1 MPPISRDNQI
11 LFINHGQMIRH
22 PSERKTPP
30 PPKWGE
36 DENEGY
42 NPREPFYDK
51 RKDPHTFS
59 KSTRQI
65 VTKREFKKPT
75 KVLADQIDRPMP
87 LDNNLAGMRYK
98 NSVSLDVDQPPVGRA
113 NDLRNSFTLTDDVKK

>member
-42 NPREPFYDK
+42 NPREPFYDT

-59 KSTRQI
+59 KS
-65 VTKREFKKPT
+65 KR
-75 KVLADQIDRPMP
+75 
-87 LDNNLAGMRYK
+87 
-98 NSVSLDVDQPPVGRA
+98 
-113 NDLRNSFTLTDDVKK
+113 